1 MRLSIPNL
9 RILRAFEAVGRLESV
24 SGAARAI
31 YLSQP
36 AVTQAIAKLEGTV
49 GEHLFHRRTTG
60 TYLTADGVVL
70 HRDTARLLGAIESA
84 LSTLLP
90 GLSDAEVLALI
101 NKITSS
107 QLECLIAIA
116 ECNNSGAAAKHYDT
130 HESSIIRSA
139 RELERALSVP
149 LLRRTAAGVQV
160 TEQGASFAMNIAL
173 AFHEFNGA
181 LQTIFT
187 SRRSNVVSI
196 GAPLLDNAGLLAAVV
211 NEFADLTPTSTV
223 RLFNEPFESLR
234 LRLRSGTLDMIVG
247 VLKPH
252 SSDLTSEV
260 LLEENY
266 YVAGRLGHPLATK
279 KKVTIADLSRY
290 DWIVPNRNAPRREAF
305 EKLFSGTSKRPG
317 ANIETH
323 SLATITMTLA
333 SSNRLALLTASELRT
348 EGPVE
353 RLVAIP
359 YSLDGA
365 CSRIGLTYLTT
376 ATHCP
381 HHEKLVSLFRKH
393 AQVLKDS
400 ANHAGRLP
408 ENLSKVSLKEVAQR

>member
-9 RILRAFEAVGRLESV
+9 RILRAFDAVGRLESV

-31 YLSQP
+31 HLSQP
-36 AVTQAIAKLEGTV
+36 AVTQAIAKLEGMV
-49 GEHLFHRRTTG
+49 GEPLFNRRTTG
-60 TYLTADGVVL
+60 TYLTADGVAL

-84 LSTLLP
+84 LSTLHP
-90 GLSDAEVLALI
+90 GLSDVEVLAVI

-116 ECNNSGAAAKHYDT
+116 ECTNSKAAAKRYDT

-139 RELERALSVP
+139 RELEKAVGTP

-160 TEQGASFAMNIAL
+160 TEPGATFAMTVAL
-173 AFHEFNGA
+173 AFHDFDSA
-181 LQTIFT
+181 LQRMFA
-187 SRRSNVVSI
+187 SRQTNVVLI
-196 GAPLLDNAGLLAAVV
+196 GAPVLDNAGLLAAVV
-211 NEFADLTPTSTV
+211 NEFADLAPTSTV

-252 SSDLTSEV
+252 SPDLTSEI
-260 LLEENY
+260 LLEDKY
-266 YVAGRLGHPLATK
+266 CVAGRLGHPLTAK
-279 KKVTIADLSRY
+279 QRVSIADLSRY

-305 EKLFSGTSKRPG
+305 EKIFANANKRPA

-333 SSNRLALLTASELRT
+333 SSNRLALLTASELKT
-348 EGPVE
+348 EGPIE

-359 YSLDGA
+359 YSLNGA
-365 CSRIGLTYLTT
+365 SSRIGLTYLTT
-376 ATHCP
+376 GAHGP
-381 HHEKLVSLFRKH
+381 HHETLVSLFRKH
-393 AQVLKDS
+393 AQILKDNLILDS
-400 ANHAGRLP
+400 RL
-408 ENLSKVSLKEVAQR
+408 V